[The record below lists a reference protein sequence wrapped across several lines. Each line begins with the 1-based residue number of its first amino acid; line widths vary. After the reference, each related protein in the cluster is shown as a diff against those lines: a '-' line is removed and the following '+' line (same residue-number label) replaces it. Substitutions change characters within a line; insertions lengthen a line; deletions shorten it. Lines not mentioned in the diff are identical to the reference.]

1 MKERIKTEEMELTSR
16 FDSAKSFY
24 GKAVE
29 AYFSDGTIEL
39 RSYGT
44 LVATI
49 HSPDI
54 AEVYGW
60 FSNTTGRHIKEFL
73 KQHGFKAVNKSQI
86 LKDYYKEDTEGEE
99 VHRGQNEPIPAAEV
113 L

>member
-1 MKERIKTEEMELTSR
+1 MKERVKTEEMELTAR
-16 FDSAKSFY
+16 FDSRKSFY

-29 AYFSDGTIEL
+29 SHYDDGTIEL
-39 RSYGT
+39 RSYGK

-49 HSPDI
+49 HSPNT

-60 FSNTTGRHIKEFL
+60 FSSTTGRHIKEFL

-86 LKDYYKEDTEGEE
+86 LKDYYKEDTEDEE
-99 VHRGQNEPIPAAEV
+99 VRCG
-113 L
+113 